1 MSKGNFFPPVFD
13 RFSFIMVAKTRY
25 EVAQYESEHNRGPHF
40 LVLASMCKCVKDTGV
55 QEREKSAARHLGQK
69 QRGASPRALYKL
81 PPAPPMTAWS
91 LTKLMRDFLGQ
102 KNLGKIL

>member
-1 MSKGNFFPPVFD
+1 MSKGDFFLPVFD
-13 RFSFIMVAKTRY
+13 MFSFIMVAKTRH
-25 EVAQYESEHNRGPHF
+25 EVAQYKSEHNRGPHL

-81 PPAPPMTAWS
+81 PPPLNTNDCLEPDKTYA
-91 LTKLMRDFLGQ
+91 
-102 KNLGKIL
+102 